1 MLHKHVDSDQIMK
14 LAKESP
20 IPHHSAGKSRHI
32 HTLAYGSR
40 YATQEIP
47 KFRLPDQSTEA
58 QTAYQL
64 IHDELELDGRPNMNL
79 ASFVHTWM
87 EPEADKL
94 IMENISKNLSDQDEY
109 PATMKIHAR
118 CISIIGDMWKSK
130 GAVGTA
136 TIGSSE
142 AVQLGGLAM
151 KKRWQAKR
159 KAEGKDTSRPN
170 VIMGNNAQVALE
182 KFARYFDVECRLVP
196 VSYESHHCLDIKKA
210 AEMCDENTIG
220 VYLIL
225 GSTYTGHFEDVEGM
239 SKELDKIQEE
249 KGWDIPIH
257 VDAASGGFVA
267 PFAFPKLKW
276 NFELPRVLSINTSG
290 HKFGLAYAGIGWIL
304 WRSEE
309 FLPKELIFTLTY
321 LGAEEQTYTLNFS
334 RPACFMIGQ
343 YYNFVRLG
351 KQGYTS
357 IIEND
362 LQNARLLSTAL
373 ENSGYFDVVSDMH
386 RAKGVFGYERTSGL
400 DTLKQSLKSI
410 TEYNPALPVVSF
422 KLTDD
427 FKRDNPHVKQAA
439 VSTLLRT
446 RGWIIPNYAL
456 PPNEEHIEILRIVVR
471 ESFSQD
477 LVDTVVSDIIW
488 AAETLASSETG
499 FDAEIFAKKA
509 DPIADAHKLE
519 HKGDEDRK
527 TSGRQ
532 C

>member
-1 MLHKHVDSDQIMK
+1 MLHKHVDSDEIMR

-20 IPHHSAGKSRHI
+20 IPHHSMGRSRNI

-64 IHDELELDGRPNMNL
+64 IHDELELDGRPAMNL

-118 CISIIGDMWKSK
+118 CVSIIGDMWKSK

-159 KAEGKDTSRPN
+159 KAEGKDASRPN
-170 VIMGNNAQVALE
+170 VIMGHNAQVALE
-182 KFARYFDVECRLVP
+182 KFARYFDVECRLIP
-196 VSYESHHCLDIKKA
+196 VSADSHHCLDIKRA
-210 AEMCDENTIG
+210 AEACDENTIG
-220 VYLIL
+220 VYVIL

-239 SKELDKIQEE
+239 SKELDRIQEE

-267 PFAFPKLKW
+267 PFAFPNLKW
-276 NFELPRVLSINTSG
+276 SFELPRVKSINTSG
-290 HKFGLAYAGIGWIL
+290 HKFGLTYAGIGWIL
-304 WRSEE
+304 WRSEDL
-309 FLPKELIFTLTY
+309 LPKELVFTLSY

-351 KQGYTS
+351 KQGYMS
-357 IIEND
+357 IIHNGF
-362 LQNARLLSTAL
+362 QNARLLSMAL
-373 ENSGYFDVVSDMH
+373 EKSGYFDLVSDMH
-386 RAKGVFGYERTSGL
+386 RSKGVFGYEQTHGL
-400 DTLKQSLKSI
+400 ASFKESI
-410 TEYNPALPVVSF
+410 KGITDYNPALPVVAF
-422 KLTDD
+422 KLTDN
-427 FKRDNPHVKQAA
+427 FKRENPHVKQAA

-446 RGWIIPNYAL
+446 RGWIIPNYSL
-456 PPNEEHIEILRIVVR
+456 PPDEGKIEILRIVVR

-477 LVDTVVSDIIW
+477 LVDAVVSDIIW
-488 AAETLASSETG
+488 AVESLASSETG
-499 FDAEIFAKKA
+499 FDAEIFAKKS
-509 DPIADAHKLE
+509 DPVADAHKLE
-519 HKGDEDRK
+519 VKGSNNK
-527 TSGRQ
+527 SAGKQ